1 MAKHIS
7 EILAIERNR
16 QYSQMHNVIHIFKE
30 GAFYRAYEW
39 SAWLIAVIVNTATG
53 NSLAIT
59 KKKAKDSDDTFVF
72 AGFPLTSME
81 KYIPKEA
88 QLSFTPVSDDQID
101 ITVELP
107 IDIAMLGEEGIKN
120 LIMDWS
126 KQFKLKEKQKKP
138 SDGDSNQDVYATSPR
153 ITRLSDI
160 ASQIV
165 AFPLEN
171 KSPMEAWDF
180 LSQLR
185 KQIAAIF

>member
-7 EILAIERNR
+7 EILAIEKNC
-16 QYSQMHNVIHIFKE
+16 QDSQTHNIIHIFKE

-39 SAWLIAVIVNTATG
+39 SAWLIAVIVNAATG
-53 NSLAIT
+53 NTLAIT

-81 KYIPKEA
+81 KYIPNEA
-88 QLSFTPVSDDQID
+88 QLSFTPINDEQID

-107 IDIAMLGEEGIKN
+107 VDIAMLGDEGINERIKE
-120 LIMDWS
+120 WS
-126 KQFKLKEKQKKP
+126 KQFKLKEKTKKEFEEGTRHEL
-138 SDGDSNQDVYATSPR
+138 SVASPR
-153 ITRLSDI
+153 ITRISDI
-160 ASQIV
+160 ASQII

>member
-7 EILAIERNR
+7 EILAIEKNR
-16 QYSQMHNVIHIFKE
+16 KDSQTYNVIHLFKE

-39 SAWLIAVIVNTATG
+39 SAWLIAVIVNAATG
-53 NSLAIT
+53 NNLAIT

-107 IDIAMLGEEGIKN
+107 IDIAMLGE
-120 LIMDWS
+120 
-126 KQFKLKEKQKKP
+126 
-138 SDGDSNQDVYATSPR
+138 
-153 ITRLSDI
+153 
-160 ASQIV
+160 
-165 AFPLEN
+165 
-171 KSPMEAWDF
+171 
-180 LSQLR
+180 
-185 KQIAAIF
+185 

>member
-1 MAKHIS
+1 MANIS
-7 EILAIERNR
+7 EILTIEKNR
-16 QYSQMHNVIHIFKE
+16 KDPQTHNVIHIFKE

-39 SAWLIAVIVNTATG
+39 SAWIIAVIVNANT
-53 NSLAIT
+53 LAIT
-59 KKKAKDSDDTFVF
+59 KKKVKDSEDTFVF

-107 IDIAMLGEEGIKN
+107 IDIAMLGEEGITN
-120 LIMDWS
+120 LIQDWN

-138 SDGDSNQDVYATSPR
+138 AETESGHDAPSTSPR
-153 ITRLSDI
+153 ITRISDI

-165 AFPLEN
+165 TFPLEN
-171 KSPMEAWDF
+171 KSPLEAWDF

-185 KQIAAIF
+185 RQIAAIF

>member
-7 EILAIERNR
+7 EILAIEKNR
-16 QYSQMHNVIHIFKE
+16 QDSQTHNIIHIFKE

-39 SAWLIAVIVNTATG
+39 SAWLIAVIVNAATG
-53 NSLAIT
+53 NTLAIT

-81 KYIPKEA
+81 KYIPNEA
-88 QLSFTPVSDDQID
+88 QLSFTPINDEQID

-107 IDIAMLGEEGIKN
+107 VDIAMLGDEGINERIKE
-120 LIMDWS
+120 WS
-126 KQFKLKEKQKKP
+126 KQFKLKEKTKKEFEEGTRHEL
-138 SDGDSNQDVYATSPR
+138 SVASPR
-153 ITRLSDI
+153 ITRISDI
-160 ASQIV
+160 ASQII